1 MAPKSPTSPM
11 HPKLT
16 AERKSPPTRKGLAK
30 VTTAKKALRPKK
42 ELQTDFSSLD
52 DDYANWAVPQLK
64 DKCRFY
70 NIMVGGKKGQLIA
83 RLSAYDE
90 AKGTNASG
98 VAVRDA
104 GDLGGDGQA
113 TAGVG
118 TGLVFPP
125 GGGKPVYTTAD
136 GKQTITP
143 PAGGKPPPEP
153 KKPRPVKSGGKKV
166 PKNGHRAS
174 GGNTHPAADE
184 TVPDPENLKATRR
197 DIERA
202 ERYLP
207 GLDRILL
214 QIGQDNAGDDGPFQ
228 AIIQNLY
235 RARKEFLDITQ
246 ADVLDDEPAAEED
259 VEGEDVAE
267 ETDKEDVHDEEEK
280 NDGSAASSPRR
291 SVAAI
296 DDGEDVEDGDEPP
309 RKRSREV
316 ESEESEE
323 E

>member
-1 MAPKSPTSPM
+1 MAPKSPTSPT
-11 HPKLT
+11 HPKSPM
-16 AERKSPPTRKGLAK
+16 ERKSPPTRKGLAR
-30 VTTAKKALRPKK
+30 VTTAKKVPRPKK

-52 DDYANWAVPQLK
+52 DDYANWTVTQLK

-70 NIMVGGKKGQLIA
+70 TILVGGKKGQLIA
-83 RLSAYDE
+83 RLKAYDE

-98 VAVRDA
+98 VAVGDA
-104 GDLGGDGQA
+104 GNLGGDGQP

-118 TGLVFPP
+118 TGLLFPP

-153 KKPRPVKSGGKKV
+153 KKTKSVKLGGMKV

-174 GGNTHPAADE
+174 GGKTHAAADE
-184 TVPDPENLKATRR
+184 PVPDPEGLRATRR

-235 RARKEFLDITQ
+235 RARKEFLDIAQ

-259 VEGEDVAE
+259 VEDEDVVEEAE
-267 ETDKEDVHDEEEK
+267 KEDVRDEQEK
-280 NDGSAASSPRR
+280 NDGLAASSPKR

-296 DDGEDVEDGDEPP
+296 DDGEDLEDGDEPP